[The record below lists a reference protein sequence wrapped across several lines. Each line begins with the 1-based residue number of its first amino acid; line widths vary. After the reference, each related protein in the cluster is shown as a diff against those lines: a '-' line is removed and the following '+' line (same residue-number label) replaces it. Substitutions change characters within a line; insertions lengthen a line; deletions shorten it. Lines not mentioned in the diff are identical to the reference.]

1 METVYGKGPLTYA
14 EDKPENCCVNQ
25 PPPATMHV
33 AEGAV
38 DEAGGELSP
47 GDEERVDGHQLT
59 PEVRWRRLGNV
70 HRHRHGGHPWTAENR
85 RRRAVLADT
94 ETATTQSV

>member
-1 METVYGKGPLTYA
+1 
-14 EDKPENCCVNQ
+14 
-25 PPPATMHV
+25 MHV

-38 DEAGGELSP
+38 NETGGELSP

-70 HRHRHGGHPWTAENR
+70 HRHRHGGDTWTAENR
-85 RRRAVLADT
+85 WSKAILADT
-94 ETATTQSV
+94 KTATPLSVLQCGVVAESHP